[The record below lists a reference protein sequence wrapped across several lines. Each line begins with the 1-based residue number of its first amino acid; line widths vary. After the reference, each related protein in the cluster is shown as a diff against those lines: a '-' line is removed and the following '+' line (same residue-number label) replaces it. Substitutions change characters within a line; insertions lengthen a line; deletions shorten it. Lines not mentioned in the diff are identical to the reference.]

1 MSALVILFFLLRNA
15 IINSEN
21 GKRGDFMRLL
31 LVEDEKILNKT
42 IAERLTRTGY
52 SVDSCF
58 DGEDALYYIENTEY
72 DGIILD
78 VMIPKI
84 NGFEVLRRIREKKII
99 TPVLFL
105 TAKDSDEDIIDGLD
119 AGANDYLTKP
129 FSFGVLCARIRAM
142 LRVKENVSAAV
153 LELADLSVDTTKR
166 IVRRGNDIIELS
178 SKEYSIL
185 EYLIRNKGIV
195 VSKERIEENI
205 TNYDYEAASDIIK
218 VYIHHLRKKIDEGYE
233 KKLLHTVKN
242 SGYVLR
248 EE

>member
-1 MSALVILFFLLRNA
+1 
-15 IINSEN
+15 
-21 GKRGDFMRLL
+21 MRLL

-58 DGEDALYYIENTEY
+58 DGEDAVYYIENTEY
-72 DGIILD
+72 DGIIMD
-78 VMIPKI
+78 VMIPKM
-84 NGFEVLRRIREKKII
+84 NGFEVLRKIRSEKIT

-105 TAKDSDEDIIDGLD
+105 TAKDSDEDIVEGLD
-119 AGANDYLTKP
+119 SGANDYLTKP
-129 FSFGVLCARIRAM
+129 FSFEVLCARIRAM
-142 LRVKENVSAAV
+142 LRIKENVSSAV

-166 IVRRGNDIIELS
+166 VVKRGDNIIELS

-185 EYLIRNKGIV
+185 EYLIRNKGII
-195 VSKERIEENI
+195 VSKEKIEENI
-205 TNYDYEAASDIIK
+205 TNYEYEATSDIIK

-242 SGYVLR
+242 SGYVLK

>member
-1 MSALVILFFLLRNA
+1 
-15 IINSEN
+15 
-21 GKRGDFMRLL
+21 MRLL

-42 IAERLTRTGY
+42 IAERLTRAGY

-58 DGEDALYYIENTEY
+58 DGEDAVYYIENTEY

-84 NGFEVLRRIREKKII
+84 DGFEVVRRIREKKIT

-105 TAKDSDEDIIDGLD
+105 TAKDSDEDVIAGLD
-119 AGANDYLTKP
+119 SGANDYLTKP

-166 IVRRGNDIIELS
+166 IVRRGEDIIELS

-185 EYLIRNKGIV
+185 EYLMRNKEIV

-205 TNYDYEAASDIIK
+205 TNYEYEATSDIIK
-218 VYIHHLRKKIDEGYE
+218 VYIHHLRKKIDERYE